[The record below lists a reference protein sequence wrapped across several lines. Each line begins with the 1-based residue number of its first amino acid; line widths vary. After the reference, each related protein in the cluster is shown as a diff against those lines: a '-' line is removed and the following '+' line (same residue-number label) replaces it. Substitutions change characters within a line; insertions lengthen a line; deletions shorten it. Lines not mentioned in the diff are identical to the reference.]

1 MDQVRRAAVRFLAFL
16 AGVFAT
22 GTATAQSRRGVD
34 TSAAN
39 LMAVLRESI
48 GANMPEEGL
57 RPTGKARIK
66 LPDGKEVDFEMA
78 SFEYIGDMHIR
89 FVFDG
94 PQTMQNA
101 TPDDLARLN
110 LKPDEALQLAVLN
123 IKRVYGNPQVSPWTG
138 GLMQVQG
145 KSPDLD
151 SSYFLDRDFWRALLK
166 RHPEGLVV
174 AVPKRGGLLFAPLS
188 DLKAVDTLEKGVA
201 YLHTSSER
209 LRVSGALYLFKDD
222 RWAVFQPT
230 SVRP

>member
-1 MDQVRRAAVRFLAFL
+1 MDHVRRMALRSLGLL
-16 AGVFAT
+16 AGAFAM

-66 LPDGKEVDFEMA
+66 LPDGKKVDFEIA

-101 TPDDLARLN
+101 TPSDLARLN
-110 LKPDEALQLAVLN
+110 LKPDEALQLAVSN
-123 IKRVYGNPQVSPWTG
+123 IKRVYGNPKMSPWTG

-174 AVPKRGGLLFAPLS
+174 AIPKRGGLLFAPLS
-188 DLKAVDTLEKGVA
+188 DLNAVDTLKKGVA
-201 YLHTSSER
+201 YLHISSER

-222 RWAVFQPT
+222 RWTVFQST